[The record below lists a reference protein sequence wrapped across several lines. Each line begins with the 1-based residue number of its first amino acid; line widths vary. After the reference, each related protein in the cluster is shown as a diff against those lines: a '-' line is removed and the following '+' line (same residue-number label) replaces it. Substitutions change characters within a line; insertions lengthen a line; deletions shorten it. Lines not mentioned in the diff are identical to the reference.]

1 VAIVLAVAALNVAL
15 VRGGESSGPAT
26 PTAQPT
32 TSSTPTASGDTSAA
46 DKALCEAIA
55 PLMAASNTQAND
67 LAGVGEQGT
76 PAADAALPK
85 FIGDT
90 KDWVRRA
97 QAVVDQHPDANSF
110 FRRTLQRYID
120 DMSLYVINVQPGPKQ
135 IYDSAAWADSL
146 VAYGGPKSIC
156 RDLGISW

>member
-1 VAIVLAVAALNVAL
+1 VAIVLAVAALIVAL
-15 VRGGESSGPAT
+15 VRGGESSV
-26 PTAQPT
+26 TAQPT
-32 TSSTPTASGDTSAA
+32 TSSTPATGGDTTAA
-46 DKALCEAIA
+46 DKALCDAIA
-55 PLMAASNTQAND
+55 PLMAESNKQAND

-90 KDWVRRA
+90 KDWVRRT
-97 QAVVDQHPDANSF
+97 QAVADQHPDANSF
-110 FRRTLQRYID
+110 FRRILQRYID